1 MRSTAGS
8 LRCDWHGFTR
18 SRVQFTILDAVHLSA
33 EVKWFF
39 TALFDMYVVHGLV
52 EESLRR
58 GGDFVTRQVR
68 WCWRFFVIVD
78 GVWFPGCVAWY
89 VVSRCVEGCIVC
101 LDVGLLV
108 CACGMHWQRLVSRL
122 LTGCAC

>member
-1 MRSTAGS
+1 
-8 LRCDWHGFTR
+8 
-18 SRVQFTILDAVHLSA
+18 
-33 EVKWFF
+33 
-39 TALFDMYVVHGLV
+39 MYVVHGLV

-108 CACGMHWQRLVSRL
+108 CACGMHWQRLVSFPMFAFDEVDQPADCGWSGALRVCPHVGPSFVGKAL
-122 LTGCAC
+122 GESFE